1 MGLYGV
7 YVLLYYS
14 KLGINK
20 HNNLIKNFGVYF
32 DHFNFT
38 TISYN
43 MWPSILIIVCTYD
56 KVNKIENFY
65 VEMNR

>member
-1 MGLYGV
+1 MYMYCCTIV
-7 YVLLYYS
+7 
-14 KLGINK
+14 
-20 HNNLIKNFGVYF
+20 NLALTSIIKNFGVYF
-32 DHFNFT
+32 DHFHFT

-43 MWPSILIIVCTYD
+43 MWPSILIVICAYD